1 MTIEQLIT
9 GYFQDAKKLREWTEE
24 DGIRRRDFSARC
36 PAHDDRHKSLR
47 ILVKT
52 CDSDDQVIGIRYQC
66 QAGCS
71 PESIIRMAGISEW
84 SEEREEL
91 PAVREETALIQET
104 GKNIQELLAGMRAM
118 GEMMRVMNE
127 RMTAM
132 EQTIRT
138 LEKVTP
144 GQAAE
149 VNRKIRERA
158 GQICEEYGIGQEG
171 DTLGW
176 VEPGENG
183 EPVEVEYKQLP
194 FKPDPEQVKEL
205 TGAIRKD
212 VREMTGVKTAREIAR
227 CDYPAVKEF
236 IESWDDYDVIMKIR
250 TKEREHGRN
259 GNGT

>member
-1 MTIEQLIT
+1 MVKVIRFCDTCDYCNEET
-9 GYFQDAKKLREWTEE
+9 GECENKKSRHFGGFMLSETACELYENDYQTEE
-24 DGIRRRDFSARC
+24 
-36 PAHDDRHKSLR
+36 
-47 ILVKT
+47 
-52 CDSDDQVIGIRYQC
+52 
-66 QAGCS
+66 
-71 PESIIRMAGISEW
+71 
-84 SEEREEL
+84 EETL

-149 VNRKIRERA
+149 INKKIRSRAAEICREYQMGEERGMIVA
-158 GQICEEYGIGQEG
+158 SGG
-171 DTLGW
+171 
-176 VEPGENG
+176 GEKW
-183 EPVEVEYKQLP
+183 EAVPLIWQ
-194 FKPDPEQVKEL
+194 PDPEQVKEL
-205 TGAIRKD
+205 AGAIRKD

-236 IESWDDYDVIMKIR
+236 VESWEDYDVIMKIR
-250 TKEREHGRN
+250 AKEREA
-259 GNGT
+259 

>member
-1 MTIEQLIT
+1 
-9 GYFQDAKKLREWTEE
+9 
-24 DGIRRRDFSARC
+24 
-36 PAHDDRHKSLR
+36 
-47 ILVKT
+47 
-52 CDSDDQVIGIRYQC
+52 
-66 QAGCS
+66 
-71 PESIIRMAGISEW
+71 
-84 SEEREEL
+84 
-91 PAVREETALIQET
+91 
-104 GKNIQELLAGMRAM
+104 M

-149 VNRKIRERA
+149 INKKIRSRA
-158 GQICEEYGIGQEG
+158 AEICREYGMEKVGKLKIDHRADGRMGEIEEQEHRR
-171 DTLGW
+171 
-176 VEPGENG
+176 
-183 EPVEVEYKQLP
+183 
-194 FKPDPEQVKEL
+194 PDPERLKEL

-259 GNGT
+259 ENGN

>member
-84 SEEREEL
+84 PEEREEL

-158 GQICEEYGIGQEG
+158 GEICREYGMEKVGSVTIDHRADGKMGLIEKQEIR
-171 DTLGW
+171 T
-176 VEPGENG
+176 
-183 EPVEVEYKQLP
+183 
-194 FKPDPEQVKEL
+194 PDPERLKEL
-205 TGAIRKD
+205 TGAIRRD

-236 IESWDDYDVIMKIR
+236 VESWEDYDVIRRIR
-250 TKEREHGRN
+250 EKEREAAWKK
-259 GNGT
+259 

>member
-158 GQICEEYGIGQEG
+158 AEICREYGMEKVGKLKIDHRADGRMGEIEEQE
-171 DTLGW
+171 
-176 VEPGENG
+176 NRR
-183 EPVEVEYKQLP
+183 
-194 FKPDPEQVKEL
+194 PDPERLKEL
-205 TGAIRKD
+205 TSAIRKD

-250 TKEREHGRN
+250 AKEREA
-259 GNGT
+259 

>member
-1 MTIEQLIT
+1 MNNFVIYTDAEGKEQARAMTPEEQDEFEKRNERRKEIIRKYHGDFDSYQIT
-9 GYFQDAKKLREWTEE
+9 GKEGYVARIRAGKYMQEPIAEE
-24 DGIRRRDFSARC
+24 ALAEIE
-36 PAHDDRHKSLR
+36 KME
-47 ILVKT
+47 T
-52 CDSDDQVIGIRYQC
+52 
-66 QAGCS
+66 
-71 PESIIRMAGISEW
+71 
-84 SEEREEL
+84 L

-104 GKNIQELLAGMRAM
+104 GQNVRELLAGMRAM

-176 VEPGENG
+176 EEPGENG

-194 FKPDPEQVKEL
+194 FKPDPERLKEL

-236 IESWDDYDVIMKIR
+236 VESWEDYDVIRGIR
-250 TKEREHGRN
+250 EKEMEAAWKK
-259 GNGT
+259 

>member
-1 MTIEQLIT
+1 MMELMEKQPQTLLSVQ
-9 GYFQDAKKLREWTEE
+9 EE
-24 DGIRRRDFSARC
+24 DRL
-36 PAHDDRHKSLR
+36 LR
-47 ILVKT
+47 
-52 CDSDDQVIGIRYQC
+52 Q
-66 QAGCS
+66 
-71 PESIIRMAGISEW
+71 
-84 SEEREEL
+84 
-91 PAVREETALIQET
+91 T
-104 GKNIQELLAGMRAM
+104 GQNVQELLAGMRAM

-194 FKPDPEQVKEL
+194 FKPDPERLKEL

-236 IESWDDYDVIMKIR
+236 VESWEDYDVIRGIR
-250 TKEREHGRN
+250 EKEREAAWKK
-259 GNGT
+259 

>member
-1 MTIEQLIT
+1 MSEPI
-9 GYFQDAKKLREWTEE
+9 AEE
-24 DGIRRRDFSARC
+24 VLAEI
-36 PAHDDRHKSLR
+36 
-47 ILVKT
+47 
-52 CDSDDQVIGIRYQC
+52 
-66 QAGCS
+66 
-71 PESIIRMAGISEW
+71 
-84 SEEREEL
+84 EEL
-91 PAVREETALIQET
+91 EKEYDVRQPEPEETLPAAREETALIRET

-149 VNRKIRERA
+149 INKRIRSRA
-158 GQICEEYGIGQEG
+158 AEICREYSMAQGK
-171 DTLGW
+171 T
-176 VEPGENG
+176 V
-183 EPVEVEYKQLP
+183 
-194 FKPDPEQVKEL
+194 

-236 IESWDDYDVIMKIR
+236 VETWEDYDVIMKIR
-250 TKEREHGRN
+250 AKEREH
-259 GNGT
+259 

>member
-1 MTIEQLIT
+1 MTSGEMLR
-9 GYFQDAKKLREWTEE
+9 FLDNVAKYGQKPGMFKATCPLCN
-24 DGIRRRDFSARC
+24 DG
-36 PAHDDRHKSLR
+36 HWNMT
-47 ILVKT
+47 VKAM
-52 CDSDDQVIGIRYQC
+52 DGV
-66 QAGCS
+66 QAS
-71 PESIIRMAGISEW
+71 PKDISTACKHT
-84 SEEREEL
+84 REEIYTEVRKRYEEYVDRLMEQKKSL

-104 GKNIQELLAGMRAM
+104 GKNVQELLAGMRAM

-149 VNRKIRERA
+149 INRKIRERA
-158 GQICEEYGIGQEG
+158 AEICREYGMEKVGKLKIDHRADGRMGEIEEQE
-171 DTLGW
+171 
-176 VEPGENG
+176 NRR
-183 EPVEVEYKQLP
+183 
-194 FKPDPEQVKEL
+194 PDPERLKEL

-236 IESWDDYDVIMKIR
+236 VESWEDYDVIRRIR
-250 TKEREHGRN
+250 EKEREAAWKK
-259 GNGT
+259 

>member
-149 VNRKIRERA
+149 INKRIRSRA
-158 GQICEEYGIGQEG
+158 AEICREYQMGGVRGMYVATGGGESWEAGPQIWQ
-171 DTLGW
+171 
-176 VEPGENG
+176 
-183 EPVEVEYKQLP
+183 
-194 FKPDPEQVKEL
+194 PDPERLKEL
-205 TGAIRKD
+205 TGAIRRD

-236 IESWDDYDVIMKIR
+236 IDGWDDYDVIRGIR
-250 TKEREHGRN
+250 EKEREAAWKK
-259 GNGT
+259 